1 VGSGPQISRD
11 CWWRPG
17 ELGANVNVKSG
28 TKSAMPPSTSKK
40 RRSAQ
45 LRKAATS
52 SRTASVDYETIARFR
67 YELRRFL
74 AFSEIEANRSGLSAQ
89 QYQALMAIRGFST
102 REPVSIGDLARY
114 MLIRHHTAVELVDR
128 MVRLKIVSRST
139 DPSDGRRVL
148 LALTREGE
156 RGLRRLYQ
164 MHVHELRTMGPTLMK
179 MLKLF
184 KQL

>member
-1 VGSGPQISRD
+1 MGGGGPQVSRLSL
-11 CWWRPG
+11 WPPT
-17 ELGANVNVKSG
+17 ELDANVTAASG
-28 TKSAMPPSTSKK
+28 TGSAMPLRSGKK
-40 RRSAQ
+40 RA
-45 LRKAATS
+45 RKAAS
-52 SRTASVDYETIARFR
+52 PSRGAAVDYETIARFR

-74 AFSEIEANRSGLSAQ
+74 AFSEIEANRAKLTAQ

-102 REPVSIGDLARY
+102 REPVSIGDLSRY

-148 LALTREGE
+148 LALTGEGE
-156 RGLRRLYQ
+156 RRLRRLYRI
-164 MHVHELRTMGPTLMK
+164 HVHELRTMGPTLTK

-184 KQL
+184 RRM